1 MLFFL
6 SKIPRKKNIMENMNK
21 IKVLIVGITTVL
33 LFSNVDHA
41 SLRKGKVMVQITV
54 FQINID
60 NTQ

>member
-1 MLFFL
+1 
-6 SKIPRKKNIMENMNK
+6 MNK

-41 SLRKGKVMVQITV
+41 SLRKGKVMGQISV